1 MHRQHV
7 DSTGVLSVGYDDW
20 TKTLEIEYAGGAV
33 YDYSQVP
40 EVLYRDLLAASSKRQ
55 FVDLYI
61 KPYFEYE
68 KIEGDKPVTYIGSG
82 ERGDRRSMR
91 SKLRGM
97 RITHRAGRS
106 RRHAR

>member
-7 DSTGVLSVGYDDW
+7 DSTGVISVGYDDW

-33 YDYSQVP
+33 YDYAQVP
-40 EVLYRDLLAASSKRQ
+40 EVLYRDLLAAPSKGQ
-55 FVDLYI
+55 FVNLYI

-68 KIEGDKPVTYIGSG
+68 EMESAAPIIYINAGARRRPLNRKF
-82 ERGDRRSMR
+82 RGVRIAH
-91 SKLRGM
+91 RG
-97 RITHRAGRS
+97 GRS